1 MECSAPLL
9 ERWRELLTDH
19 RSEVWIFPSETAGTP
34 LSYSNVYRRNIQP
47 ALVKVKLGHIN
58 FLILRLTWVTEFSQ
72 AEKDSAVRSQL
83 AGNSVDVHENE

>member
-1 MECSAPLL
+1 MERTLRLL
-9 ERWRELLTDH
+9 DQWRELLTDH
-19 RSEVWIFPSETAGTP
+19 RPGAWLFPSETAATP
-34 LSYSNVYRRNIQP
+34 VSYSNVYRRNIQP